1 MRRYS
6 EGFTLIELM
15 IVVAIIGI
23 LATIATPLYT
33 QYVVKSQMN
42 RAVGEVAVYRTSV
55 EESLTRSGSLAN
67 VEIGYVPSSLTTG
80 NAGTNI
86 AVFNADG
93 SGHLQVTLGGDAH
106 PALQGV
112 VVRMVRSSSGGWQ
125 CVVDA
130 SAAGQWKGSY
140 LPAGCSAS

>member
-1 MRRYS
+1 MRGYLK
-6 EGFTLIELM
+6 GFSLIELM

-33 QYVVKSQMN
+33 HYVVKSQMN
-42 RAVGEVAVYRTSV
+42 RVVGEISEYRSAV
-55 EESLTRSGSLAN
+55 EERLARSGSLAN

-80 NAGTNI
+80 NAVTNV

-106 PALQGV
+106 PALRGV
-112 VVRMVRSSSGGWQ
+112 VVRMVRSRSGGWQ
-125 CVVDA
+125 CVVDKSA
-130 SAAGQWKGSY
+130 SAQWSDSY